1 MKPFVS
7 SNRNIEKDRK
17 RKFPKNTNDY
27 TYKVK
32 LFPKNQTLIGVFSY
46 SLLSTTRVRSRVV
59 ITHALLNKVSIL
71 GLNAMMLWLQKP
83 QLTKS

>member
-27 TYKVK
+27 TYKVY
-32 LFPKNQTLIGVFSY
+32 LNHSQHNPKMGISSY
-46 SLLSTTRVRSRVV
+46 LLWSTTRVRSRVA
-59 ITHALLNKVSIL
+59 ITHAL
-71 GLNAMMLWLQKP
+71 
-83 QLTKS
+83 

>member
-32 LFPKNQTLIGVFSY
+32 NFSKKPNQGIFSY